1 MTANEGLLDFIGRI
15 IDFSVEF
22 KFTEE
27 GTVTKL
33 AFDLEPEV
41 DAPTVFTCSMHPQIK
56 TRKTGKCSICSMDL
70 VLARPE
76 K

>member
-1 MTANEGLLDFIGRI
+1 MTENQGLLDFIGRM

-27 GTVTKL
+27 GIMTKL

-41 DAPTVFTCSMHPQIK
+41 DTPTVYTCSMHPQIK
-56 TRKTGKCSICSMDL
+56 TRKLGKCPICAMDL
-70 VLARPE
+70 VRATSE